1 MANVLIVEDEQ
12 RLRRTLAISLGARG
26 FQVTEAATGADAI
39 AALAAAPPDLVVLD
53 LGLPDMDGLAVISHL
68 RATSQTP
75 VIVLSARH
83 AQSEKVDAL
92 EAGAD
97 DFVTKPFGLEELV
110 ARIRVALRRTQGP
123 APLQTIVTASFTLD
137 FAGMAAT
144 TASGEPV
151 RLTPTEWKLARALA
165 QQAGSVVPGQ
175 QLLRE
180 VWGPAFL
187 KQTHY
192 LRVYLAHLRKKLEPE
207 PERPQHFITVPGVG
221 YRFQG

>member
-26 FQVTEAATGADAI
+26 FQVTEAATGAEAI

>member
-1 MANVLIVEDEQ
+1 
-12 RLRRTLAISLGARG
+12 
-26 FQVTEAATGADAI
+26 
-39 AALAAAPPDLVVLD
+39 
-53 LGLPDMDGLAVISHL
+53 MDGLAVISHL